1 MISEKEAAH
10 VARLARLDLDQ
21 EQIEVFAKQ
30 LNTVLEYMAVLK
42 EVDTSQVD
50 IATHPNHLKNV
61 FREDRVQSSLSREDA
76 LSNAPEKTNG
86 FFKVPRVI

>member
-30 LNTVLEYMAVLK
+30 LNTVLEYMAVLR
-42 EVDTSQVD
+42 EVDTTQVEV
-50 IATHPNHLKNV
+50 ATHAIHVDNV
-61 FREDRVQSSLSREDA
+61 FREDRVRSSLSREDA
-76 LSNAPEKTNG
+76 LTNAPEKTDG